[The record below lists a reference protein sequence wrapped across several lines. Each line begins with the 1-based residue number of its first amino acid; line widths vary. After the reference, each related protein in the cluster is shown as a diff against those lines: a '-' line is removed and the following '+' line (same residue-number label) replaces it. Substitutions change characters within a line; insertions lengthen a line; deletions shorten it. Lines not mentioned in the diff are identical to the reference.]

1 MKEVT
6 EVTGKQLNKYKS
18 LSLITNK
25 MYPNKL
31 RNSSVANTVD
41 QEESK
46 LAKMMTNF
54 TRILSDN
61 QRLTDHFTS
70 SEL

>member
-1 MKEVT
+1 MKEVA

-46 LAKMMTNF
+46 LAKKITNF

-61 QRLTDHFTS
+61 Q
-70 SEL
+70 